1 VGANF
6 ELQLEQRNQTQMDR
20 LYLMSQDLAQA
31 TLLKRVPRQTPITIN
46 SHGLFAQ
53 FGEFSFTAQIREF
66 VSGFASNSVPAQL
79 PPSLASRDLDNAT
92 LPANRRVDFAGYL
105 PEVMGFSV
113 NISSA
118 MVPPGGPVRLKEQ
131 LYMIA
136 YSYTGVNPLPL
147 DALQDEQTGESLL
160 GINAFV
166 NRNNSLEAVAA
177 SGFVQ
182 ILPGILAREEARAL
196 DLQAVNPGRYYTF
209 SLQAYNL
216 VMRLWGDTGVK
227 LYPGT
232 TWYHLAD
239 MSVLRGFSPYLELA
253 QSPPPPPSPPPLP
266 PSPPAPKP
274 PPSPPKV
281 EDDLTAIVVMVAMG
295 AAVCMALVVFFI
307 YRRRRQRKAHTVRPR
322 SRVDPTGPT
331 PSDPLLSPDD
341 EDLDEFMD
349 EDPEAGDGDGLG
361 DMDAFED
368 AGGDSEGEHE
378 IM

>member
-1 VGANF
+1 
-6 ELQLEQRNQTQMDR
+6 MDR

-31 TLLKRVPRQTPITIN
+31 TLLKRVPRQTPITII
-46 SHGLFAQ
+46 SHGLFAD

-66 VSGFASNSVPAQL
+66 VSGFVNNVPLEL
-79 PPSLASRDLDNAT
+79 PPTLASRDLDNAT
-92 LPANRRVDFAGYL
+92 LPANRRVDFSGSL
-105 PEVMGFSV
+105 PGVMAFSV
-113 NISSA
+113 NVSST
-118 MVPPGGPVRLKEQ
+118 MVPPGGPVRPREQ

-136 YSYTGVNPLPL
+136 YSYSGVNPLPL
-147 DALQDEQTGESLL
+147 DALQDEQTGESLF
-160 GINAFV
+160 GVNAFV
-166 NRNNSLEAVAA
+166 NRNNSLEAIAA
-177 SGFVQ
+177 SGFVEV
-182 ILPGILAREEARAL
+182 LPEMVAREEIRAL
-196 DLQAVNPGRYYTF
+196 ELQAVNPGRYYTF

-216 VMRLWGDTGVK
+216 VTRLWGDTGMK
-227 LYPGT
+227 LYPGSL
-232 TWYHLAD
+232 WYHLTD
-239 MSVLRGFSPYLELA
+239 MSVLRGFSPYLEVA

-266 PSPPAPKP
+266 PTPPAPKP
-274 PPSPPKV
+274 PPSPPKMQ
-281 EDDLTAIVVMVAMG
+281 DDLTAIVVIVAMG
-295 AAVCMALVVFFI
+295 VAVIMALVIFFI

-361 DMDAFED
+361 DMDGFED